1 MNNQIK
7 WIKTGSKIVLNILFY
22 SVIVT
27 LVLFSIANMQ
37 LKEKNDI
44 ANIFGNGFVSVIT
57 DSMDGDQP
65 DSFTIEDLLF
75 VKVLDDESRALLE
88 VGDIIT
94 YYDFEIDGL
103 PGKPAG
109 FITHR
114 IISIFEL
121 DDEVFF
127 VTQGDKFGALPDDPI
142 HISEAIAVY
151 QSKWQ
156 NAGTALKYLQTP
168 QGFALV
174 VILPVA
180 LLLIFEGVMLTR
192 NILAVNREK
201 MNEQLK
207 EQKEQVQLHLE
218 SEKEK
223 IRQQILEELKKQQET
238 KQ

>member
-1 MNNQIK
+1 MK
-7 WIKTGSKIVLNILFY
+7 VKPWIKTMIKVVFNVGFY
-22 SVIVT
+22 SVIVI

-37 LKEKNDI
+37 LKEKNDV
-44 ANIFGNGFVSVIT
+44 ANIFGRGFVSVLT
-57 DSMDGDQP
+57 DSMDGDQE
-65 DSFTIEDLLF
+65 DSFTVNDLLF
-75 VKVLDDESRALLE
+75 VRLLDDRSRAELK

-114 IISIFEL
+114 IIQVFEL
-121 DDEVFF
+121 GDEVFF

-142 HISEAIAVY
+142 HISEAISVY
-151 QSKWQ
+151 QSKWT
-156 NAGTALKYLQTP
+156 NAGIALKYLQTP
-168 QGFALV
+168 QGFALF

-180 LLLIFEGVMLTR
+180 LLLVFEGVMLTK
-192 NILAVNREK
+192 NILALNREK
-201 MNEQLK
+201 MTEQLSK
-207 EQKEQVQLHLE
+207 EKELAQQQLE

-223 IRQQILEELKKQQET
+223 IRQQILEELKKQQDT